1 MFEPVAVV
9 GRGCVLPDALTP
21 DSFWHNVVTGR
32 LSVSTASADRWRLPD
47 AAMAQVVGPAPAP
60 VRSAAGGYVHGFD
73 DIFEPD
79 GFLVGRAEIAAL
91 DPSFRWVLHGAREAL
106 REAGEDRPRDRT
118 GLVLGNLSMPTDGLV
133 RYAESVWLAEQPELR
148 AVLSDRPA
156 ALDRFSS
163 AMPAH
168 FAAAALGLGGGAFA
182 LDAACASALYAIK
195 LACDRLHARTADVM
209 VAGAVNRVDDLAVHL
224 AFSALGALSP
234 TGRSRPFHR
243 GADGLV
249 PAEGCGFVALMRLS
263 DALAANVR
271 VFGVIRGIG
280 LSNDGRG
287 AGLLVPSQAG
297 QLRAIQQAYA
307 MAGVAPESVSLLECH
322 ATGTPLGDTT
332 EVHGMADVFGD
343 ASDLPIGSVKSNTG
357 HLVTAA
363 GVAGLLKVLS
373 AFEATVRPPT
383 LSTDDPVD
391 ALRGTPLRLLR
402 EAEPW
407 DGPRRAGIS
416 AFGFGGNN
424 AHLVLDPGPGDSAA
438 ALAPPQGRSD
448 GAHSDRPD
456 IAHGVSGARRAIDDG
471 VPALTPQQAD
481 STPEPD
487 EAVAIVAIGARV
499 GTCRNYAEFRDSLL
513 RGISRMEPATEY
525 DVELDGL
532 RTPPVDLR
540 EALGQQVAVLE
551 AAREAAG
558 HVVLPRERTTVLIGM
573 GCDPQVARHPA
584 RVRVAA
590 HVAAT
595 EGREAVQDAFAAPL
609 AAPAVLGTMPNIVAN
624 RINSQ
629 LDLGGP
635 GFTVSAEEASGIV
648 ALELGCRALYDG
660 SADAVLVGAVDL
672 SHEPVHRGAAQ
683 AVGIHAEPGDAAV
696 VLVLKR
702 VADARRDGDTVLA
715 VVGGAGDA
723 ELVVGDA
730 AVDGAGLEKFDPA
743 ALFGVPHAA
752 KSLLAVACAAVALR
766 HRAVPRVGRMADPS
780 LGIRLAT
787 VAVETL
793 GAPPAVTVLTA
804 ADAAPWNTE
813 TMVRQHI
820 YSGVDAPSVLAA
832 ARTGVE
838 SDHGPAR
845 LVVTA
850 EDAEQLATRI
860 TAAQQ
865 WLDGRGVRPEG
876 VAFRER
882 PVEGEVAF
890 VYTNG
895 SACYPRMGRDVL
907 LAFPDIV
914 DRVQRRCGPLRGF
927 AGWAYTG
934 DGAEAPHVLNQIWGA
949 SLLGQVHTELTRGV
963 LGLEPAAVLGY
974 SSGET
979 NSLVAMGVWREVPQ
993 LVADADRSP
1002 LFTREVAGDL
1012 ETVRRAWRAHGIEE
1026 GRWTSYLVNADAG
1039 AVRAALRDEPTVR
1052 LMAISAPEVCV
1063 LGGEAQGCARV
1074 LATLSGVAALPLG
1087 YDIAVHIPEVEQ
1099 VRDAWWRLH
1108 DRPTTELPDVRFY
1121 SCATASSYTVSRV
1134 SAADAITEQAIG
1146 TIDFVATVEK
1156 AWADGVQV
1164 FIEHGPRALCTGWI
1178 SQILGNREHLAVAL
1192 DSTDGQGQR
1201 SLIRAVAELRAAG
1214 IGLRHAELFE
1224 RLRGSDTP
1232 ARSAVSVVRTVAH
1245 PPPVIVPNLYPAAET
1260 MAPAPALP
1268 PVSFPALLS
1277 PQCTATTQTSPPA
1290 ADFVPFTPSTTA
1302 PLSPPV
1308 AAATRASTL
1317 FAEIAQVHRRFLE
1330 DQGAMHQHYLAVA
1343 AHAQDLLLRPTCQ
1356 LSRSASPSS
1365 RPSPAAPMSLPVSTA
1380 PALVPSAALSPP
1392 PLSSAAPRVLGPPAT
1407 LPALR
1412 APTSPPS
1419 AAVSHVLPS
1428 PATPP
1433 PPPAPTAPRRLPSYD
1448 RAQLE
1453 ALATG
1458 PISAVLGPF
1467 FRTQDGFR
1475 RQVRMPAP
1483 PMLLT
1488 DRIAGIDA
1496 EQGRLGTGAIHTQTD
1511 VTADSWYLDPAG
1523 RMPAGLMIEAG
1534 QSDLLLIS
1542 WMGIDLLNRGERV
1555 YRLLGCEV
1563 TFYGAP
1569 PVPGE
1574 TLTFDIHID
1583 GHGEQGGMRLFF
1595 FHYDCHVDN
1604 ELRLSVRGGQAGFFS
1619 DAELAASRGV
1629 LWDPASDEPDQ
1640 AAPCDPPVRDS
1651 AVSAFSAE
1659 QVAAFADG
1667 RPEECFGPG
1676 WRRTRAHVRTPRIA
1690 DSRMLFLHEITEFA
1704 PRGGPWRRGY
1714 LRATTPVSPGD
1725 WYFDGHFK
1733 DDPCM
1738 PGTLMLEG
1746 CLQAMAFYLAAL
1758 GHTIDADGY
1767 RYEPVTDLAIPMRCR
1782 GQVTLDSRE
1791 IVYEVFVAEIS
1802 GGSVPTLIADV
1813 LCTVDGVKAFHAR
1826 RAGLRLVP
1834 DWPLAQLPSTITSTR
1849 NAGTV
1854 AADQAA
1860 LLASALGRPSAAFGS
1875 MYAPFDGTR
1884 RAARLPGPPYQ
1895 FVSRIMTVDAPP
1907 AAMRPGTRVVAEY
1920 DVPPD
1925 AWYWNENGY
1934 PVMPMS
1940 VLMEVALQPCGWL
1953 ASYAGCALS
1962 TTADLLFRNLDGVAT
1977 VLAEV
1982 TPATPVV
1989 RTTAILRDIST
2000 HAGMIIVAFD
2010 LACDANGTP
2019 VLSASTVFGFFPR
2032 DAFADQVGLPAT
2044 SADRANLVPAG
2055 DPMIEPDSPLS
2066 SGPTLRMWDRITA
2079 YHPTGGP
2086 AGLGR
2091 IVAEKEITGSEWYFR
2106 SHFFQDPVQPG
2117 SLGVEAMIRLLRF
2130 VLNDKGSTAGSR
2142 FESVALDERLTWKYR
2157 GQVTPDNS
2165 LVTIEL
2171 TVSRIEWTGAVCL
2184 AVADAALWVD
2194 GTKIYQV
2201 PDLSVRLVAA
2211 DSYQAEEVLDPVVD
2225 DWVGDHCP
2233 TWTVPALPL
2242 MSTMDRMFAAA
2253 RKLGTVCALRE
2264 FRIQRWTPVP
2274 GTTKL
2279 RTEVQRTDQAFAV
2292 TASLWREAKNPALSR
2307 FEQTAVATLL
2317 PRNTEPRP
2325 APWPDP
2331 ADLCPA
2337 PNPYT
2342 SGALSHGPRF
2352 QYLVSV
2358 RSGPSAAVG
2367 VLDAARGSV
2376 PRGELHQG
2384 LLDACTHVIPH
2395 AELWRWSPSIDRG
2408 QVGYPHRI
2416 TVLNLYDSLP
2426 AQGELTVRARFAGFE
2441 AGDHTHPAF
2450 DVQVCQ
2456 GDRVLAAFHL
2466 VDALVPAGP
2475 LAALDHA
2482 ERRAFLRDRAFVAG
2496 TGLSRIENGVTRLTQ
2511 AEVDN
2516 LDWLTGTVAQIY
2528 ALDLGVRGHNRDDR
2542 TNAAMHHSAARLAQI
2557 AMKDHIGRRL
2567 GVHPSEI
2574 DADVAASCAYRGADV
2589 YRLEVTILPTS
2600 VVVRDA

>member
-21 DSFWHNVVTGR
+21 DAFWHNVVSGR
-32 LSVSTASADRWRLPD
+32 LSVSTASTGRWRLPD
-47 AAMAQVVGPAPAP
+47 AAMTQVVGPAPAP

-73 DIFEPD
+73 DIFQPD
-79 GFLVGRAEIAAL
+79 GFLVGRAEIATL
-91 DPSFRWVLHGAREAL
+91 DPSFRWVLHGVRAAL

-133 RYAESVWLAEQPELR
+133 RYAEGVWLAEQPELR
-148 AVLSDRPA
+148 GLLSDGPA

-297 QLRAIQQAYA
+297 QLRAIRQTYA
-307 MAGVAPESVSLLECH
+307 LAGVAPESVSLLECH

-332 EVHGMADVFGD
+332 EVRAMADVFGD

-373 AFEATVRPPT
+373 AFEAAVRPPT
-383 LSTDDPVD
+383 LATDDPVD
-391 ALRGTPLRLLR
+391 TLRGTPLRLLR

-438 ALAPPQGRSD
+438 ALAPPQRRSG
-448 GAHSDRPD
+448 GARSDRPD
-456 IAHGVSGARRAIDDG
+456 TAHEVPGARRAVDDG
-471 VPALTPQQAD
+471 GAAQAD
-481 STPEPD
+481 PTPEPG

-499 GTCRNYAEFRDSLL
+499 GTCRNYAEFRDSVLS
-513 RGISRMEPATEY
+513 GIARLEPATEY

-532 RTPPVDLR
+532 RTPPADLR
-540 EALGQQVAVLE
+540 EALGQQIAVLE

-558 HVVLPRERTTVLIGM
+558 RVVLPRERTTVLIGM
-573 GCDPQVARHPA
+573 GCDAQVARHPA

-609 AAPAVLGTMPNIVAN
+609 TAPAVLGTMPNIVAN

-648 ALELGCRALYDG
+648 ALELGCRALHDG
-660 SADAVLVGAVDL
+660 SADAALVGAVDL
-672 SHEPVHRGAAQ
+672 SHEPVHRNAAQ

-696 VLVLKR
+696 VFVLKR
-702 VADARRDGDTVLA
+702 VADARRDGDTILA

-723 ELVVGDA
+723 ELLVGDA
-730 AVDGAGLEKFDPA
+730 AVGGTGLERFDPA

-766 HRAVPRVGRMADPS
+766 HRAVPRVGRVADPS
-780 LGIRLAT
+780 LGIRRAT

-793 GAPPAVTVLTA
+793 GASSAVTVLTA
-804 ADAAPWNTE
+804 ADAAPWTTE
-813 TMVRQHI
+813 PLVRQHI
-820 YSGVDAPSVLAA
+820 YSGVDAPSALAA
-832 ARTGVE
+832 ARAGVE
-838 SDHGPAR
+838 ADHGPAR

-860 TAAQQ
+860 TAAQR

-914 DRVQRRCGPLRGF
+914 DRLERRCGPLRDF

-934 DGAEAPHVLNQIWGA
+934 DGTEVPHVLNQIWGA
-949 SLLGQVHTELTRGV
+949 SLLAQVHTELTRGV

-979 NSLVAMGVWREVPQ
+979 NSLVAMGAWREVPQ
-993 LVADADRSP
+993 LVADAQRSA

-1012 ETVRRAWRAHGIEE
+1012 ETVRRAWRAHGIDD
-1026 GRWTSYLVNADAG
+1026 GRWTSYLVNADADT
-1039 AVRAALRDEPTVR
+1039 VRAALRDEPTVR
-1052 LMAISAPEVCV
+1052 LMAISAPAVCV

-1074 LATLSGVAALPLG
+1074 LATLSGVHALPLG

-1099 VRDAWWRLH
+1099 VRDEWWRLH
-1108 DRPTTELPDVRFY
+1108 DRPTTELSGVRFY
-1121 SCATASSYTVSRV
+1121 SCAIASSYTVSRAT
-1134 SAADAITEQAIG
+1134 AAAAITEQAAG

-1156 AWADGVQV
+1156 AWADGVRIFV
-1164 FIEHGPRALCTGWI
+1164 EHGPRALCTSWI
-1178 SQILGNREHLAVAL
+1178 SQILGSREHLAVAL
-1192 DSTDGQGQR
+1192 DSADGQGQR
-1201 SLIRAVAELRAAG
+1201 SLIRAVAELSAAG
-1214 IGLRHAELFE
+1214 IGVRHADLFE
-1224 RLRGSDTP
+1224 RLSVTDNPTRPTAP
-1232 ARSAVSVVRTVAH
+1232 VVRTVAH
-1245 PPPVIVPNLYPAAET
+1245 PPPVTVPNLYPAAET

-1268 PVSFPALLS
+1268 PVSFPVLLA
-1277 PQCTATTQTSPPA
+1277 PPATTAAHVSPPA
-1290 ADFVPFTPSTTA
+1290 TDLVPFAPSA
-1302 PLSPPV
+1302 AAQPSPPV
-1308 AAATRASTL
+1308 TSSPRAFTL
-1317 FAEIAQVHRRFLE
+1317 FAEVAQVHRRFLE
-1330 DQGAMHQHYLAVA
+1330 DQAAMHRHYLAVA
-1343 AHAQDLLLRPTCQ
+1343 AHAQDLLLRPPCPP
-1356 LSRSASPSS
+1356 SPAASPAPH
-1365 RPSPAAPMSLPVSTA
+1365 PSPAAPPSLPLSTA
-1380 PALVPSAALSPP
+1380 PA
-1392 PLSSAAPRVLGPPAT
+1392 
-1407 LPALR
+1407 
-1412 APTSPPS
+1412 
-1419 AAVSHVLPS
+1419 VLPS
-1428 PATPP
+1428 PAVSSPLPSSTVPHTLPSPAAPP
-1433 PPPAPTAPRRLPSYD
+1433 PPPAPTSQRRLPSFD

-1467 FRTQDGFR
+1467 FQAQDGFR

-1488 DRIAGIDA
+1488 DRITGIDA
-1496 EQGRLGTGAIHTQTD
+1496 EQGRLGTGAIYTETD

-1542 WMGIDLLNRGERV
+1542 WMGVDLLNCGERV

-1563 TFYGAP
+1563 TFHGAP

-1595 FHYDCHVDN
+1595 FHYDCHVDD

-1629 LWDPASDEPDQ
+1629 LWDPASDEPNQDG
-1640 AAPCDPPVRDS
+1640 PCDPPVLDS
-1651 AVSAFSAE
+1651 AFSAFSAE

-1690 DSRMLFLHEITEFA
+1690 DGDLLFLREITEFA
-1704 PRGGPWRRGY
+1704 PCGGPWRRGY

-1725 WYFDGHFK
+1725 GYFDGHFK

-1758 GHTIDADGY
+1758 GHTTDADGY
-1767 RYEPVTDLAIPMRCR
+1767 RYEPVTDMSIPMRCR
-1782 GQVTLDSRE
+1782 GQVTPDSRE
-1791 IVYEVFVAEIS
+1791 IVYEVFVAEVS
-1802 GGSVPTLIADV
+1802 GGPVPTLIADV

-1834 DWPLAQLPSTITSTR
+1834 DWPLAQLPSTVIGTR

-1854 AADQAA
+1854 AADQTA

-1884 RAARLPGPPYQ
+1884 RAARLPGPPFQ
-1895 FVSRIMTVDAPP
+1895 FVSRIMSVDAPP
-1907 AAMRPGTRVVAEY
+1907 AAMRPGTQVVAEY

-1925 AWYWNENGY
+1925 AWYWHENGC
-1934 PVMPMS
+1934 PVMPVS

-1962 TTADLLFRNLDGVAT
+1962 TTEDLLFRNLDGAAT
-1977 VLAEV
+1977 ILAEV
-1982 TPATPVV
+1982 TPSTPVV
-1989 RTTAILRDIST
+1989 RTTATLRDIST

-2010 LACDANGTP
+2010 LACDANGEP

-2044 SADRANLVPAG
+2044 DAERASLVAAG
-2055 DPMIEPDSPLS
+2055 DPMIEPGAPS
-2066 SGPTLRMWDRITA
+2066 SSEPTLRMWDRITA
-2079 YHPTGGP
+2079 YHPNGGP

-2091 IVAEKEITGSEWYFR
+2091 IVAEKEITGAEWYFR

-2130 VLNDKGSTAGSR
+2130 VVNDKESIAGSR

-2157 GQVTPDNS
+2157 GQVTPDNR

-2171 TVSRIEWTGAVCL
+2171 TVSRIEWTGAACL

-2201 PDLSVRLVAA
+2201 PDLSVRLVPA
-2211 DSYQAEEVLDPVVD
+2211 DPYQAEELLDPVVD

-2253 RKLGTVCALRE
+2253 RQLGTVCALRE
-2264 FRIQRWTPVP
+2264 LRIQRWTPVP
-2274 GTTKL
+2274 GPTKL
-2279 RTEVQRTDQAFAV
+2279 RTEVQRTDQGFAV
-2292 TASLWREAKNPALSR
+2292 TASVWREAKNPALSR
-2307 FEQTAVATLL
+2307 FEPTAIATLL
-2317 PRNTEPRP
+2317 SWNTESRP

-2358 RSGPSAAVG
+2358 RSGPNAAVG

-2395 AELWRWSPSIDRG
+2395 AELWRWSPEIARG

-2416 TVLNLYDSLP
+2416 TVLNLYESLP
-2426 AQGELTVRARFAGFE
+2426 TQGELTVRARFAGFE
-2441 AGDHTHPAF
+2441 AGDHRHPAF

-2456 GDRVLAAFHL
+2456 ADRVLAAFHL

-2496 TGLSRIENGVTRLTQ
+2496 TGLSRTENGVTRLTQ

-2516 LDWLTGTVAQIY
+2516 LDWLSGTVAGIY
-2528 ALDLGVRGHNRDDR
+2528 ALDRGVREHDADDR
-2542 TNAAMHHSAARLAQI
+2542 TNPAMRHGADRLAQI

-2567 GVHPSEI
+2567 GVHPGEV
-2574 DADVAASCAYRGADV
+2574 DADVAASRAYLGADV

-2600 VVVRDA
+2600 VVVRDE